1 MGAHVE
7 VLNAHEALIIG
18 PTPLRGRQVA
28 SNDIRAGAAMVL
40 AGLCA
45 DGETTI
51 TDVRYIERGFDR
63 LDDKLRSLGASIER
77 IEE

>member
-1 MGAHVE
+1 
-7 VLNAHEALIIG
+7 
-18 PTPLRGRQVA
+18 
-28 SNDIRAGAAMVL
+28 MVL

-45 DGETTI
+45 EGETTV

-63 LDDKLRSLGASIER
+63 LDEKLTSLGASIER